1 VQLMKDEQ
9 LVGRPRRRWTR
20 TTSSDPQG
28 VIAENLLNQRF
39 SALAPD
45 TPWVGDLTSLATPSG

>member
-1 VQLMKDEQ
+1 MKDEQ